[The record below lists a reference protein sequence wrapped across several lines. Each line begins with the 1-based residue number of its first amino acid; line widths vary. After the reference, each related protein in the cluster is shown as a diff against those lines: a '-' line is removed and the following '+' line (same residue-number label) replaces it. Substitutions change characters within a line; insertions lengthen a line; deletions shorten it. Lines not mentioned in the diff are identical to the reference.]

1 MCLSL
6 NHLSLNTSP
15 VIRLCRQS
23 RPPLDQLD
31 NRIDLRIAQRR
42 DITLRR
48 LAGDRINLDQLELA
62 TSHGDLVQPLA
73 KCFQLGLPWRLARNS
88 HEQSLNH
95 QRPDLRSGRD
105 VLEDL
110 LKRNRRAIDEL
121 EVLLG

>member
-6 NHLSLNTSP
+6 NLFSLNTSL
-15 VIRLCRQS
+15 VIRLCSKSRQ
-23 RPPLDQLD
+23 PLVQLD
-31 NRIDLRIAQRR
+31 NRIYILVAKRR
-42 DITLRR
+42 DITVRR
-48 LAGDRINLDQLELA
+48 PAGDRINLDQLELA
-62 TSHGDLVQPLA
+62 TSQGELVQPPA
-73 KCFQLGLPWRLARNS
+73 KCFQLGLPWRLDRNS

-121 EVLLG
+121 E